1 MTASGELPTNVLVS
15 LGRIGAGVL
24 IGGAMG
30 VALALVGGLSRLG
43 ETFVDPPLQIVRA
56 LPIPALTSL
65 FIVWLGIGET
75 PKVALIALGVAF
87 PVYLNLFAGIR
98 AVDVRLLEAAK
109 SLGLR
114 GRSLILNVVLPGAM
128 PSLLQGFR
136 YALQFALLILVVA
149 ETINA
154 SAGLGY
160 LINNARD
167 FLRTDVI
174 VVCLIVYALLGLAAD
189 ALVRALERRA
199 LAWRPSFLKS

>member
-1 MTASGELPTNVLVS
+1 M
-15 LGRIGAGVL
+15 
-24 IGGAMG
+24 
-30 VALALVGGLSRLG
+30 
-43 ETFVDPPLQIVRA
+43 DPPLQIVRA